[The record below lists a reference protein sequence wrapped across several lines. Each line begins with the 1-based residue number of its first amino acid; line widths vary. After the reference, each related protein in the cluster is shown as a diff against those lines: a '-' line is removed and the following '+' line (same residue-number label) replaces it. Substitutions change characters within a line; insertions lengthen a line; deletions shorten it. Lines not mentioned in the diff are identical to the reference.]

1 MARHGTTS
9 KIVTAAHPR
18 FEAAAP
24 VRVKVAMD
32 IGGQVTIY
40 APHRKDGKERWLKT
54 AWFLRL
60 DHARSF
66 VAGSFFPA
74 LAEAVDAALTDLDEK
89 RHERINYWRSKSE
102 SAA

>member
-1 MARHGTTS
+1 MARYGTTS

-18 FEAAAP
+18 SETAAP

-32 IGGQVTIY
+32 IGGQVTLY
-40 APHRKDGKERWLKT
+40 TSSRKDGKERWLKT

-66 VAGSFFPA
+66 VTDLYPA
-74 LAEAVDAALTDLDEK
+74 LAQAVDDALTDLEEK
-89 RHERINYWRSKSE
+89 RRERINAWRSKSE
-102 SAA
+102 RAA